1 MAYERDFKRAAIAI
15 VLNKKLKSQI
25 DDEST
30 GEPRNDII
38 KAIIRHVTKNQY
50 DQKLGQL
57 IQTAEGRFNH
67 ISRQQEF
74 DQLCKDQRQASDE
87 VVESFLKKKQI
98 DPNVIYRTAKQQ
110 VERDDIVERWAREVN
125 PDGRGDRVAALKEK
139 AATLLPE
146 AFESPVVSH
155 DVTAEVQQE
164 VQQEVQKE
172 KEKQTQSFN
181 IQSKPNHTPVLYKD
195 VFGSIESINKVGKT
209 LKCEPPFSEDET
221 ALFTIKASGNF
232 QTVATLYSS
241 RTPAGLKNQTQLP
254 CRHIVMYK
262 DEDGKTKGIMLHN
275 IDVEM
280 LMDDYSPNATVSAI
294 LDGSNEDD
302 QGMPINEYGILQY
315 QIMMSFVSIIL
326 LKKIVI

>member
-1 MAYERDFKRAAIAI
+1 MFKTAHGFTGTPWNSGTFHERLGCVNAEGTDGESFNSLMQKVDDIRSLERDGNYTDVINSLTINESTRALIDCGALLRGASNDVIAEALLEKVKSENATITSIVFYHHNKQTLGYFNEDGSFIIGDYKKDEVDPNTRFTFYDQAHTVGSDIHQTETAQAILTVAENVKQRDMFQAMWRMRGI
-15 VLNKKLKSQI
+15 SKGQRLQLVLNKKLKSQI

-74 DQLCKDQRQASDE
+74 DQLCKDQRQASDVE

-139 AATLLPE
+139 
-146 AFESPVVSH
+146 
-155 DVTAEVQQE
+155 
-164 VQQEVQKE
+164 
-172 KEKQTQSFN
+172 
-181 IQSKPNHTPVLYKD
+181 
-195 VFGSIESINKVGKT
+195 
-209 LKCEPPFSEDET
+209 
-221 ALFTIKASGNF
+221 
-232 QTVATLYSS
+232 SS
-241 RTPAGLKNQTQLP
+241 
-254 CRHIVMYK
+254 Y
-262 DEDGKTKGIMLHN
+262 
-275 IDVEM
+275 
-280 LMDDYSPNATVSAI
+280 
-294 LDGSNEDD
+294 
-302 QGMPINEYGILQY
+302 
-315 QIMMSFVSIIL
+315 IIT
-326 LKKIVI
+326 